1 MIIYFANR
9 KMEVLGQASTG
20 LPRGFF
26 ASDDKKIEDVD
37 TGVASFEC
45 TVSFEK
51 SEQRQLQDVV
61 KAGNYILRSNGDEKE
76 FYTIIDS
83 ELDIDDQEIYLYAED
98 AGLDLLNDIA
108 QAFEATEAY
117 PIKWYV
123 EKWTED
129 SGFEIGIN
137 EIPDL
142 SRKLK
147 WEGETT
153 VTERLASVATQFDN
167 AEISYTFDI
176 DKLQVLHKYINI
188 HKKRGK
194 DTGEVFRINKNLNN
208 IVIKSSVANLATALY
223 VTGGTP
229 EGQEDPITLSG
240 YKYDDGDFYVSGK
253 YLKSRIAVK
262 KWSRYLSETGTGEGH
277 IEKTY
282 LFNTTSQKELCA
294 HAVTELK
301 KICDTE
307 VNYEV
312 DIAELPQTAKV
323 GDRINLVDDNG
334 ELYLSARI
342 LKLEVSIAKD
352 SQKATLGEYLI
363 KSSGISDKVQALA
376 SQFAE
381 LAKNRVYYTWIVY
394 ADDENGNGIS
404 LEPEGKPYVG
414 IAANRKTIEPDLT
427 DPTVYKWSKVEGD
440 PGKSLISITEHYLV
454 SDQDSGITIDT
465 TGWSAGASVPVMTPE
480 KKYLW
485 NYETL
490 TYSDGGTEDL
500 APKIIGVY
508 GDTGK
513 DGKASPSIVTMT
525 KQYYLSTSST
535 ELTGGEWI
543 RTLPEWTDGKYLWS
557 RWCTEW
563 SEPNPTLL
571 TYSDGVLETTWNE
584 VHETAAAANT
594 LANTAKNT
602 ADSALTKVGEVN
614 SELETANQEI
624 DALQTNLET
633 LSNEMTTSYAKKS
646 DLTQVSTD
654 LGTRI
659 DQNAAQISSTA
670 TKVDQVEINASTAIS
685 DAAAAKTA
693 ADKAQE
699 AANAAQTKYTEL
711 KNRADAT
718 DEEVAAA
725 KAAADQ
731 AQADAIAAGD
741 AAAAAQSAAN
751 SLADRVTSAE
761 TNIAQNANAISSL
774 ATKVSKMRIGGRN
787 YVLDSMDPQVSTET
801 LVGSYELSED
811 WEVGETYTLSFEAT
825 KTAGTFAAYRDD
837 GYVVILDDLAINA
850 DTGRYEYTFTC
861 PAAYTGEPAQAANV
875 LTIHNLPA
883 SATHNCTVQLVK
895 LEKSNT
901 SSDWTPAPEDNTQFV
916 NETIRN
922 ATTNILQTAENVTIS
937 ILQGY
942 TTTTDLES
950 YKEEVR
956 NLFKAN
962 SDGFQLEFNQLEE
975 RINDVG
981 NEIVERN
988 QFIRLE
994 QGNIIIGKSDSPVQA
1009 KFTNDALEFKY
1020 NDQTVAKFTN
1030 EVLEV
1035 RNIAVQNQ
1043 IRFGDN
1049 WAIRPGAHINGKG
1062 NNLND
1067 VWIGG

>member
-1 MIIYFANR
+1 M
-9 KMEVLGQASTG
+9 
-20 LPRGFF
+20 
-26 ASDDKKIEDVD
+26 
-37 TGVASFEC
+37 
-45 TVSFEK
+45 
-51 SEQRQLQDVV
+51 
-61 KAGNYILRSNGDEKE
+61 
-76 FYTIIDS
+76 
-83 ELDIDDQEIYLYAED
+83 
-98 AGLDLLNDIA
+98 
-108 QAFEATEAY
+108 
-117 PIKWYV
+117 
-123 EKWTED
+123 
-129 SGFEIGIN
+129 
-137 EIPDL
+137 
-142 SRKLK
+142 
-147 WEGETT
+147 
-153 VTERLASVATQFDN
+153 
-167 AEISYTFDI
+167 
-176 DKLQVLHKYINI
+176 
-188 HKKRGK
+188 
-194 DTGEVFRINKNLNN
+194 
-208 IVIKSSVANLATALY
+208 
-223 VTGGTP
+223 
-229 EGQEDPITLSG
+229 
-240 YKYDDGDFYVSGK
+240 
-253 YLKSRIAVK
+253 
-262 KWSRYLSETGTGEGH
+262 
-277 IEKTY
+277 
-282 LFNTTSQKELCA
+282 
-294 HAVTELK
+294 
-301 KICDTE
+301 
-307 VNYEV
+307 
-312 DIAELPQTAKV
+312 
-323 GDRINLVDDNG
+323 DDNG

-363 KSSGISDKVQALA
+363 KNSGISDKVQALA

-381 LAKNRVYYTWIVY
+381 MAKNRVYYTWIVY

-404 LEPEGKPYVG
+404 LDPDGKTYVG

-427 DPTVYKWSKVEGD
+427 DPTVYKWSKVEGN
-440 PGKSLISITEHYLV
+440 PGKSLVSITEHYLV
-454 SDQDSGITIDT
+454 SDQDNGITIDT
-465 TGWSAGASVPVMTPE
+465 TGWSTGASVPVMTPE

-490 TYSDGGTEDL
+490 TYSDGSTEDL

-535 ELTGGEWI
+535 EMTGGEWI
-543 RTLPEWTDGKYLWS
+543 RTLPEWTTGKYLWS

-571 TYSDGVLETTWNE
+571 TYSDGILETTWNE

-602 ADSALTKVGEVN
+602 ADSTLTKVGEVN

-646 DLTQVSTD
+646 DLTQISTD

-685 DAAAAKTA
+685 DAAAAKTV
-693 ADKAQE
+693 ADQAQE

-731 AQADAIAAGD
+731 AQADATAAGD

-761 TNIAQNANAISSL
+761 TNITQNANAISSL
-774 ATKVSKMRIGGRN
+774 ATKVSKMRVGGRN
-787 YVLDSMDPQVSTET
+787 YVLDSMDPQVSTGT

-825 KTAGTFAAYRDD
+825 KTAGTFAAYRDN
-837 GYVVILDDLAINA
+837 GYAVILNDMTINA
-850 DTGRYEYTFTC
+850 DTGRYECTFTC
-861 PAAYTGEPAQAANV
+861 PAAYTGEPEQAAKV
-875 LTIHNLPA
+875 LTVHNLPA

-901 SSDWTPAPEDNTQFV
+901 SSDWTPAPEDGTQFV
-916 NETIRN
+916 NESITE

-950 YKEEVR
+950 YKEEVQ

-962 SDGFQLEFNQLEE
+962 KDGFQLEFNQLEE

-981 NEIVERN
+981 NEIIERN
-988 QFIRLE
+988 QFIRME
-994 QGNIIIGKSDSPVQA
+994 QGNIIIGKSDSPIQA
-1009 KFTNDALEFKY
+1009 KFTNDALEFSY
-1020 NDQTVAKFTN
+1020 NGQTVAKFTN

-1035 RNIAVQNQ
+1035 ENISVSNQ
-1043 IRFGDN
+1043 VRFGTE
-1049 WAIRPGAHINGKG
+1049 WAIRPGAYITGKG
-1062 NNLND
+1062 TNLND

>member
-1 MIIYFANR
+1 M
-9 KMEVLGQASTG
+9 
-20 LPRGFF
+20 
-26 ASDDKKIEDVD
+26 
-37 TGVASFEC
+37 
-45 TVSFEK
+45 
-51 SEQRQLQDVV
+51 
-61 KAGNYILRSNGDEKE
+61 
-76 FYTIIDS
+76 
-83 ELDIDDQEIYLYAED
+83 
-98 AGLDLLNDIA
+98 
-108 QAFEATEAY
+108 
-117 PIKWYV
+117 
-123 EKWTED
+123 
-129 SGFEIGIN
+129 
-137 EIPDL
+137 
-142 SRKLK
+142 
-147 WEGETT
+147 
-153 VTERLASVATQFDN
+153 
-167 AEISYTFDI
+167 
-176 DKLQVLHKYINI
+176 
-188 HKKRGK
+188 
-194 DTGEVFRINKNLNN
+194 
-208 IVIKSSVANLATALY
+208 
-223 VTGGTP
+223 
-229 EGQEDPITLSG
+229 
-240 YKYDDGDFYVSGK
+240 
-253 YLKSRIAVK
+253 
-262 KWSRYLSETGTGEGH
+262 
-277 IEKTY
+277 
-282 LFNTTSQKELCA
+282 
-294 HAVTELK
+294 
-301 KICDTE
+301 
-307 VNYEV
+307 
-312 DIAELPQTAKV
+312 
-323 GDRINLVDDNG
+323 DDNG

-342 LKLEVSIAKD
+342 LKLEISIAKD
-352 SQKATLGEYLI
+352 SQKAILGEYLI

-404 LEPEGKPYVG
+404 LEPEGKTYVG
-414 IAANRKTIEPDLT
+414 IAANRKTMEPDLT
-427 DPTVYKWSKVEGD
+427 DPAIYKWSKVEGD
-440 PGKSLISITEHYLV
+440 PGKSLVSITEHYLV
-454 SDQDSGITIDT
+454 SDQDSGITIET
-465 TGWSAGASVPVMTPE
+465 VGWSTGASVPAMTSE

-490 TYSDGGTEDL
+490 TYSDGSTEDL

-513 DGKASPSIVTMT
+513 DGKAAPSIVTMT

-535 ELTGGEWI
+535 EMTGGEWI
-543 RTLPEWTDGKYLWS
+543 RTLPEWTTGKYLWS

-571 TYSDGVLETTWNE
+571 TYSEGILETTWNE

-624 DALQTNLET
+624 DALQANLET

-646 DLTQVSTD
+646 DLTQISTD

-685 DAAAAKTA
+685 DAAAAKTV
-693 ADKAQE
+693 ADQAQE

-731 AQADAIAAGD
+731 AQADATAAGD

-761 TNIAQNANAISSL
+761 TNITQNANAISSL
-774 ATKVSKMRIGGRN
+774 ATKVSKMRVGGRN
-787 YVLDSMDPQVSTET
+787 YVLDSMDSQVSTGT

-825 KTAGTFAAYRDD
+825 KTAGTFAAYRDN
-837 GYVVILDDLAINA
+837 GYAVILNDMTINA
-850 DTGRYEYTFTC
+850 DTGRYECTFTC
-861 PAAYTGEPAQAANV
+861 PAAYTGEPEQAANV
-875 LTIHNLPA
+875 LTVHNLPA

-901 SSDWTPAPEDNTQFV
+901 SSDWTPAPEDGTQFV
-916 NETIRN
+916 NESIN
-922 ATTNILQTAENVTIS
+922 EATTNILQTAENVTIS

-950 YKEEVR
+950 YKEEVQ

-962 SDGFQLEFNQLEE
+962 KDGFQLEFNQLEE

-981 NEIVERN
+981 NEIIERN
-988 QFIRLE
+988 QFIRME
-994 QGNIIIGKSDSPVQA
+994 QGNIIIGKSDSPIQA
-1009 KFTNDALEFKY
+1009 KFTNDALEFSY
-1020 NDQTVAKFTN
+1020 NGQTVAKFTN

-1035 RNIAVQNQ
+1035 ENISVSNQ
-1043 IRFGDN
+1043 VRFGTE
-1049 WAIRPGAHINGKG
+1049 WAIRPGAHIEGKG

>member
-1 MIIYFANR
+1 M
-9 KMEVLGQASTG
+9 
-20 LPRGFF
+20 
-26 ASDDKKIEDVD
+26 
-37 TGVASFEC
+37 
-45 TVSFEK
+45 
-51 SEQRQLQDVV
+51 
-61 KAGNYILRSNGDEKE
+61 
-76 FYTIIDS
+76 
-83 ELDIDDQEIYLYAED
+83 
-98 AGLDLLNDIA
+98 
-108 QAFEATEAY
+108 
-117 PIKWYV
+117 
-123 EKWTED
+123 
-129 SGFEIGIN
+129 
-137 EIPDL
+137 
-142 SRKLK
+142 
-147 WEGETT
+147 
-153 VTERLASVATQFDN
+153 
-167 AEISYTFDI
+167 
-176 DKLQVLHKYINI
+176 
-188 HKKRGK
+188 
-194 DTGEVFRINKNLNN
+194 
-208 IVIKSSVANLATALY
+208 
-223 VTGGTP
+223 
-229 EGQEDPITLSG
+229 
-240 YKYDDGDFYVSGK
+240 
-253 YLKSRIAVK
+253 
-262 KWSRYLSETGTGEGH
+262 
-277 IEKTY
+277 
-282 LFNTTSQKELCA
+282 
-294 HAVTELK
+294 
-301 KICDTE
+301 
-307 VNYEV
+307 
-312 DIAELPQTAKV
+312 
-323 GDRINLVDDNG
+323 DDNG

-342 LKLEVSIAKD
+342 LKLEISIAKD

-404 LEPEGKPYVG
+404 LDPDGKAYVG
-414 IAANRKTIEPDLT
+414 IAANRKTMEPDLT
-427 DPTVYKWSKVEGD
+427 DPIVYKWSKVEGD
-440 PGKSLISITEHYLV
+440 PGKSLVSITEHYLV

-465 TGWSAGASVPVMTPE
+465 TGWSTGSSVPVMTPE

-490 TYSDGGTEDL
+490 TYSDGSTENL

-535 ELTGGEWI
+535 EMTSGEWV
-543 RTLPEWTDGKYLWS
+543 RSLPEWTTGKFLWS

-571 TYSDGVLETTWNE
+571 TYSDGILETTWNE

-594 LANTAKNT
+594 LANTAKNI

-614 SELETANQEI
+614 SELETANQEM
-624 DALQTNLET
+624 DALQASLET
-633 LSNEMTTSYAKKS
+633 LSNEMITSYAKKS
-646 DLTQVSTD
+646 DLTQISTD

-693 ADKAQE
+693 ADQAQE
-699 AANAAQTKYTEL
+699 AANTAQTKYTEL

-731 AQADAIAAGD
+731 AQADATAAGD

-761 TNIAQNANAISSL
+761 TSITQNANAISSL
-774 ATKVSKMRIGGRN
+774 ATKVSRMRIGGRN

-811 WEVGETYTLSFEAT
+811 WEAGEIYTLSFEGT
-825 KTAGTFAAYRDD
+825 KTAGTFAAYCDA
-837 GYVVILDDLAINA
+837 GYAVILDDLTINEN
-850 DTGRYEYTFTC
+850 TGRYECTFTC
-861 PAAYTGEPAQAANV
+861 PAAYAGEPAQAANV

-883 SATHNCTVQLVK
+883 SAAHNCTVQLVK

-962 SDGFQLEFNQLEE
+962 SDSFQLEFNQLEE

-1020 NDQTVAKFTN
+1020 NEQTVARFTN

-1049 WAIRPGAHINGKG
+1049 WAIRPGAYINGKG

>member
-51 SEQRQLQDVV
+51 SEQRQLQEVV

-98 AGLDLLNDIA
+98 AGLDLLNDVA
-108 QAFEATEAY
+108 QAFEAAEAY

-123 EKWTED
+123 DKWTED

-176 DKLQVLHKYINI
+176 DKLQVIHKYINI

-229 EGQEDPITLSG
+229 EGQEDPITLAG
-240 YKYDDGDFYVSGK
+240 YKYDDGDFYISGK
-253 YLKSRIAVK
+253 YLKCRKAVK

-282 LFNTTSQKELCA
+282 SFDTTSQKELCA

-312 DIAELPQTAKV
+312 DIAELPPAAKI

-342 LKLEVSIAKD
+342 LKLEISIAKD

-404 LEPEGKPYVG
+404 LEPEGKTYVG
-414 IAANRKTIEPDLT
+414 IAANRKAIEPDLT

-465 TGWSAGASVPVMTPE
+465 IGWSTGASVPAMTPE

-490 TYSDGGTEDL
+490 TYSDGSTEDL

-535 ELTGGEWI
+535 EMTGGEWV
-543 RTLPEWTDGKYLWS
+543 RSLPEWTAGKYLWS

-571 TYSDGVLETTWNE
+571 TYSEGILETTWNE
-584 VHETAAAANT
+584 VHETAATANT

-624 DALQTNLET
+624 DALQANLET

-646 DLTQVSTD
+646 DLTQISTD

-670 TKVDQVEINASTAIS
+670 TKVDQVEISASTAIS
-685 DAAAAKTA
+685 DAAAAKTV
-693 ADKAQE
+693 ADQAQE

-731 AQADAIAAGD
+731 AQADATAAGD

-761 TNIAQNANAISSL
+761 TSITQNANAISSL

-825 KTAGTFAAYRDD
+825 KTAGTFAAYRDN
-837 GYVVILDDLAINA
+837 GYAVILNDMTINA
-850 DTGRYEYTFTC
+850 DTGRYECTFIC

-883 SATHNCTVQLVK
+883 SAAHNCTVQLVK

-901 SSDWTPAPEDNTQFV
+901 SSDWMPAPEDNTQFV
-916 NETIRN
+916 NETISN

-950 YKEEVR
+950 YKEEVQ
-956 NLFKAN
+956 NLFKVN

-994 QGNIIIGKSDSPVQA
+994 QGNIIIGKSDSPIQA

-1049 WAIRPGAHINGKG
+1049 WAIRPGAHIEGKG

>member
-9 KMEVLGQASTG
+9 RMEVLGQASTG

-51 SEQRQLQDVV
+51 SEQRQLQEVV

-98 AGLDLLNDIA
+98 AGLDLLNDVA

-147 WEGETT
+147 WDGEST

-167 AEISYTFDI
+167 AEISYTFDV

-229 EGQEDPITLSG
+229 EGQEDPITLAG
-240 YKYDDGDFYVSGK
+240 YKYDDGDFYLSEK
-253 YLKSRIAVK
+253 YLKSRKAVK

-282 LFNTTSQKELCA
+282 SFDTTSQKELCA

-312 DIAELPQTAKV
+312 DIAELPQAAKI

-342 LKLEVSIAKD
+342 LKLEISIAKD

-404 LEPEGKPYVG
+404 LDPDGKAYVG
-414 IAANRKTIEPDLT
+414 IAANRKTMEPDLT
-427 DPTVYKWSKVEGD
+427 DPIVYKWSKVEGD
-440 PGKSLISITEHYLV
+440 PGKSLVSITEHYLV

-465 TGWSAGASVPVMTPE
+465 TGWSTGSSVPVMTPE

-490 TYSDGGTEDL
+490 TYSDGSTENL

-535 ELTGGEWI
+535 EMTSGEWV
-543 RTLPEWTDGKYLWS
+543 RSLPEWTTGKFLWS

-571 TYSDGVLETTWNE
+571 TYSDGILETTWNE

-594 LANTAKNT
+594 LANTAKNI

-614 SELETANQEI
+614 SELETANQEM
-624 DALQTNLET
+624 DALQASLET
-633 LSNEMTTSYAKKS
+633 LSNEMITSYAKKS
-646 DLTQVSTD
+646 DLTQISTD

-693 ADKAQE
+693 ADQAQE
-699 AANAAQTKYTEL
+699 AANTAQTKYTEL

-731 AQADAIAAGD
+731 AQADATAAGD

-761 TNIAQNANAISSL
+761 TSITQNANAISSL
-774 ATKVSKMRIGGRN
+774 ATKVSRMRIGGRN

-811 WEVGETYTLSFEAT
+811 WEAGEIYTLSFEGT
-825 KTAGTFAAYRDD
+825 KTAGTFAAYCDA
-837 GYVVILDDLAINA
+837 GYAVILDDLTINEN
-850 DTGRYEYTFTC
+850 TGRYECTFTC
-861 PAAYTGEPAQAANV
+861 PAAYAGEPAQAANV

-883 SATHNCTVQLVK
+883 SAAHNCTVQLVK

-962 SDGFQLEFNQLEE
+962 SDSFQLEFNQLEE

-1020 NDQTVAKFTN
+1020 NEQTVARFTN

-1049 WAIRPGAHINGKG
+1049 WAIRLGAYINGKG

>member
-1 MIIYFANR
+1 MIIYFASR
-9 KMEVLGQASTG
+9 RMEVLGQASTG

-51 SEQRQLQDVV
+51 SEQRQLQEVV

-76 FYTIIDS
+76 LYTIIDS

-98 AGLDLLNDIA
+98 AGLDLLNA
-108 QAFEATEAY
+108 CATSFEATEAY

-167 AEISYTFDI
+167 AEISYTFDV

-229 EGQEDPITLSG
+229 EGQEDPITLAG
-240 YKYDDGDFYVSGK
+240 YKYDDGDFYVSGT
-253 YLKSRIAVK
+253 YLKSRKALK

-282 LFNTTSQKELCA
+282 SFDTTSQKELCT

-312 DIAELPQTAKV
+312 DIAELPQAAKI

-342 LKLEVSIAKD
+342 LKLEISIAKD

-404 LEPEGKPYVG
+404 LDPDGKAYVG
-414 IAANRKTIEPDLT
+414 IAANRKTIDPNLT

-440 PGKSLISITEHYLV
+440 PGKSLSGIIEHYLV
-454 SDQDSGITIDT
+454 SDQSTGITIET
-465 TGWSAGASVPVMTPE
+465 TGWSTGASVPAMTPE

-490 TYSDGGTEDL
+490 TYSDGSTENL

-535 ELTGGEWI
+535 EMTGGEWV
-543 RTLPEWTDGKYLWS
+543 RSLPEWTTGKYLWS

-584 VHETAAAANT
+584 VHETAATANT

-602 ADSALTKVGEVN
+602 ADSALTKVGEIN

-624 DALQTNLET
+624 DALQASLET
-633 LSNEMTTSYAKKS
+633 LSNEMITSYAKKS
-646 DLTQVSTD
+646 DLTQISTD

-670 TKVDQVEINASTAIS
+670 TKVDQVEINANTAIS
-685 DAAAAKTA
+685 DAAAAQTA
-693 ADKAQE
+693 ADQAQE
-699 AANAAQTKYTEL
+699 AANTAQTKYTEL

-731 AQADAIAAGD
+731 TQADATAAGD

-761 TNIAQNANAISSL
+761 TSITQNANAISSL

-801 LVGSYELSED
+801 LIGSYELSED
-811 WEVGETYTLSFEAT
+811 WEFGGTYTLSFEGT
-825 KTAGTFAAYRDD
+825 KTAGTFAAYCDA
-837 GYVVILDDLAINA
+837 GYVVILDDLAINEN
-850 DTGRYEYTFTC
+850 TGRYEYTFTC
-861 PAAYTGEPAQAANV
+861 PAAYAGEPAQAANV

-883 SATHNCTVQLVK
+883 SAAHNCTVQLVK

-916 NETIRN
+916 NETISN

-950 YKEEVR
+950 YKEEVW

-1049 WAIRPGAHINGKG
+1049 WAIRPGAHIEGKG

>member
-1 MIIYFANR
+1 M
-9 KMEVLGQASTG
+9 
-20 LPRGFF
+20 
-26 ASDDKKIEDVD
+26 
-37 TGVASFEC
+37 
-45 TVSFEK
+45 
-51 SEQRQLQDVV
+51 
-61 KAGNYILRSNGDEKE
+61 
-76 FYTIIDS
+76 
-83 ELDIDDQEIYLYAED
+83 
-98 AGLDLLNDIA
+98 
-108 QAFEATEAY
+108 
-117 PIKWYV
+117 
-123 EKWTED
+123 
-129 SGFEIGIN
+129 
-137 EIPDL
+137 
-142 SRKLK
+142 
-147 WEGETT
+147 
-153 VTERLASVATQFDN
+153 
-167 AEISYTFDI
+167 
-176 DKLQVLHKYINI
+176 
-188 HKKRGK
+188 
-194 DTGEVFRINKNLNN
+194 
-208 IVIKSSVANLATALY
+208 
-223 VTGGTP
+223 
-229 EGQEDPITLSG
+229 
-240 YKYDDGDFYVSGK
+240 
-253 YLKSRIAVK
+253 
-262 KWSRYLSETGTGEGH
+262 
-277 IEKTY
+277 
-282 LFNTTSQKELCA
+282 
-294 HAVTELK
+294 
-301 KICDTE
+301 
-307 VNYEV
+307 
-312 DIAELPQTAKV
+312 
-323 GDRINLVDDNG
+323 DDNG

-404 LEPEGKPYVG
+404 LEPEGKVYVG
-414 IAANRKTIEPDLT
+414 IAANRKTLEPDLT

-465 TGWSAGASVPVMTPE
+465 IGWSTGASVPAMTPE

-490 TYSDGGTEDL
+490 TYSDGSTEDL

-535 ELTGGEWI
+535 EMTGGEWV
-543 RTLPEWTDGKYLWS
+543 RTLPEWTTGKYLWS

-571 TYSDGVLETTWNE
+571 TYSDGILETTWNE

-646 DLTQVSTD
+646 DLTQISTD

-685 DAAAAKTA
+685 DAAAAKTV
-693 ADKAQE
+693 ADQAQE

-731 AQADAIAAGD
+731 AQADATAAGD

-751 SLADRVTSAE
+751 SLADWVTSAE
-761 TNIAQNANAISSL
+761 TSITQNANAISSL

-787 YVLDSMDPQVSTET
+787 YVLDSMDPQISAET

-825 KTAGTFAAYRDD
+825 KTAGTFAAYRDN
-837 GYVVILDDLAINA
+837 GYAMILDNLAINA

-861 PAAYTGEPAQAANV
+861 PAAYAGGPAQAANV

-883 SATHNCTVQLVK
+883 SAAHNCTVQLVK

-916 NETIRN
+916 NETISN

-950 YKEEVR
+950 YKEEVQ

-1049 WAIRPGAHINGKG
+1049 WAIRPGAHIEGKG

>member
-1 MIIYFANR
+1 MIIYFASR
-9 KMEVLGQASTG
+9 RMEVLGQASTG

-51 SEQRQLQDVV
+51 SEQRQLQEVV

-76 FYTIIDS
+76 LYTIIDS

-98 AGLDLLNDIA
+98 AGLDLLNA
-108 QAFEATEAY
+108 CATSFEATEAY

-167 AEISYTFDI
+167 AEISYTFDV

-229 EGQEDPITLSG
+229 EGQEDPITLAG
-240 YKYDDGDFYVSGK
+240 YKYDDGDFYVSGT
-253 YLKSRIAVK
+253 YLKSRKALK

-282 LFNTTSQKELCA
+282 SFDTTSQKELCT

-312 DIAELPQTAKV
+312 DIAELPQAAKI

-342 LKLEVSIAKD
+342 LKLEISIAKD

-404 LEPEGKPYVG
+404 LDPDGKAYVG
-414 IAANRKTIEPDLT
+414 IAANRKTIDPNLT

-440 PGKSLISITEHYLV
+440 PGKSLSGIIEHYLV
-454 SDQDSGITIDT
+454 SDQSTGITIET
-465 TGWSAGASVPVMTPE
+465 TGWSTGASVPAMTPE

-490 TYSDGGTEDL
+490 TYSDGSTENL

-535 ELTGGEWI
+535 EMTGGEWV
-543 RTLPEWTDGKYLWS
+543 RSLPEWTTGKYLWS

-584 VHETAAAANT
+584 VHETAATANT

-602 ADSALTKVGEVN
+602 ADSALTKVGEIN
-614 SELETANQEI
+614 SELETADQEI
-624 DALQTNLET
+624 DALQASLET
-633 LSNEMTTSYAKKS
+633 LSNEMITSYAKKS
-646 DLTQVSTD
+646 DLTQISTD

-685 DAAAAKTA
+685 DAAAAKTVA
-693 ADKAQE
+693 NQAQE

-731 AQADAIAAGD
+731 AQADATAAGD

-761 TNIAQNANAISSL
+761 TSITQNANAISSL

-825 KTAGTFAAYRDD
+825 KTAGTFAAYRDN
-837 GYVVILDDLAINA
+837 GYAVILDNLAINA

-861 PAAYTGEPAQAANV
+861 PAAYAGEPAQAANV

-883 SATHNCTVQLVK
+883 SAAHNCTVQLVK

-916 NETIRN
+916 NETISN

-950 YKEEVR
+950 YKEEVQ

-994 QGNIIIGKSDSPVQA
+994 QGNIIIGKSDSPIQA

-1049 WAIRPGAHINGKG
+1049 WAIRPGAHIEGKG

>member
-1 MIIYFANR
+1 MIIYFSNR
-9 KMEVLGQASTG
+9 RMEVLGQASTG
-20 LPRGFF
+20 LPKGFF

-51 SEQRQLQDVV
+51 SEQRQLQEVV

-83 ELDIDDQEIYLYAED
+83 ELDIDEQEINLYAED
-98 AGLDLLNDIA
+98 AGLDLLNDVA
-108 QAFEATEAY
+108 QAFEATEAK

-142 SRKLK
+142 TRKLK

-194 DTGEVFRINKNLNN
+194 DIGELFRINKNLNN

-253 YLKSRIAVK
+253 YLKSRKAVK

-282 LFNTTSQKELCA
+282 SFDTTSQKELCA
-294 HAVTELK
+294 HALTELK

-312 DIAELPQTAKV
+312 DIAELPPTAKI

-342 LKLEVSIAKD
+342 LKLEVSVARD
-352 SQKATLGEYLI
+352 TQKATLGEYLI
-363 KSSGISDKVQALA
+363 KTSGISDKVQALA

-381 LAKNRVYYTWIVY
+381 LAKNRFYYTWIAY

-404 LEPEGKPYVG
+404 LEPGGKAYVG
-414 IAANRKTIEPDLT
+414 IAANRKTMEPDLT
-427 DPTVYKWSKVEGD
+427 DPTAYKWSKVEGD
-440 PGKSLISITEHYLV
+440 PGKSLVSITEHYLV
-454 SDQDSGITIDT
+454 SDQDSGITIET
-465 TGWSAGASVPVMTPE
+465 TGWSTGASVPAMTTE

-490 TYSDGGTEDL
+490 TYSDGSTEDL

-513 DGKASPSIVTMT
+513 DGKSSPSIVTMT
-525 KQYYLSTSST
+525 KQYYLSASST
-535 ELTGGEWI
+535 EMTGGEWV
-543 RTLPEWTDGKYLWS
+543 RTLPEWTTGKYLWS
-557 RWCTEW
+557 RWCAEW

-571 TYSDGVLETTWNE
+571 TYSEGILETTWNE

-602 ADSALTKVGEVN
+602 ADSALTKVEEVN

-624 DALQTNLET
+624 DALQASLET

-646 DLTQVSTD
+646 DLTQVSAD
-654 LGTRI
+654 LGTRT

-670 TKVDQVEINASTAIS
+670 TRVDQVEINAAAAIS
-685 DAAAAKTA
+685 NAAAAQAAADQAQEEATA
-693 ADKAQE
+693 AQSRYA
-699 AANAAQTKYTEL
+699 EL

-718 DEEVAAA
+718 DEEVEAA

-731 AQADAIAAGD
+731 AQADATAAGD

-761 TNIAQNANAISSL
+761 TSITQNANAISSL
-774 ATKVSKMRIGGRN
+774 ATKVNTIRIGGRN
-787 YVLDSMDPQVSTET
+787 YVLDSADVRESTET

-811 WEVGETYTLSFEAT
+811 WEAGKTYTLSFEGI
-825 KTAGTFAAYRDD
+825 KTSGTFAAYRDD
-837 GYVVILDDLAINA
+837 GYAMILDDLAINEN
-850 DTGRYEYTFTC
+850 TGRYEYTFTC

-901 SSDWTPAPEDNTQFV
+901 SSDWTPAPEDGTQFT
-916 NETIRN
+916 NESIN
-922 ATTNILQTAENVTIS
+922 EATTNILQTAENVTLS
-937 ILQGY
+937 ILKGY
-942 TTTTDLES
+942 TTTTDLDT
-950 YKEEVR
+950 YKEEVQ
-956 NLFKAN
+956 NLFRAN
-962 SDGFQLEFNQLEE
+962 EDGFQLEFSQLEE

-988 QFIRLE
+988 QFVRME

-1049 WAIRPGAHINGKG
+1049 WAIRPGRYITDKG
-1062 NNLND
+1062 YNLD
-1067 VWIGG
+1067 DIWIGG

>member
-51 SEQRQLQDVV
+51 SEQRQLQEVV

-98 AGLDLLNDIA
+98 AGLDLLNDVA
-108 QAFEATEAY
+108 QAFEAAEAY

-123 EKWTED
+123 DKWTED

-176 DKLQVLHKYINI
+176 DKLQVIHKYINI

-223 VTGGTP
+223 VTGGTS
-229 EGQEDPITLSG
+229 EGQEDPITLAG
-240 YKYDDGDFYVSGK
+240 YKYDDGDFYISGK
-253 YLKSRIAVK
+253 YLKSRKAVK
-262 KWSRYLSETGTGEGH
+262 KWSRYLSKTGTGEGH

-282 LFNTTSQKELCA
+282 SFDTTSQKELCA

-312 DIAELPQTAKV
+312 DIAELPPAAKI

-404 LEPEGKPYVG
+404 LEPEGKVYVG

-465 TGWSAGASVPVMTPE
+465 TGWSTGASVPAMTPE

-490 TYSDGGTEDL
+490 TYSDGSTEDL

-535 ELTGGEWI
+535 EMTGGEWV
-543 RTLPEWTDGKYLWS
+543 RTLPEWTAGKYLWS

-571 TYSDGVLETTWNE
+571 TYSEGILETTWNE
-584 VHETAAAANT
+584 VHETAATANT

-624 DALQTNLET
+624 DALQANLET

-646 DLTQVSTD
+646 DLTQISTD

-685 DAAAAKTA
+685 DAA
-693 ADKAQE
+693 
-699 AANAAQTKYTEL
+699 
-711 KNRADAT
+711 
-718 DEEVAAA
+718 
-725 KAAADQ
+725 
-731 AQADAIAAGD
+731 GD

-761 TNIAQNANAISSL
+761 TSITQNANAISSL

-787 YVLDSMDPQVSTET
+787 YVLDSMDPQVSAET

-825 KTAGTFAAYRDD
+825 KTAGTFAAYRDN
-837 GYVVILDDLAINA
+837 GYAMILDNLAINA

-861 PAAYTGEPAQAANV
+861 PAAYAGEPAQAANV

-883 SATHNCTVQLVK
+883 SAAHNCTVRLVK

-916 NETIRN
+916 NETISN

-950 YKEEVR
+950 YKEEVQ

-994 QGNIIIGKSDSPVQA
+994 QGNIIIGKSDSPIQA

-1049 WAIRPGAHINGKG
+1049 WAIRPGAHIEGKG

>member
-1 MIIYFANR
+1 M
-9 KMEVLGQASTG
+9 
-20 LPRGFF
+20 
-26 ASDDKKIEDVD
+26 
-37 TGVASFEC
+37 
-45 TVSFEK
+45 
-51 SEQRQLQDVV
+51 
-61 KAGNYILRSNGDEKE
+61 
-76 FYTIIDS
+76 
-83 ELDIDDQEIYLYAED
+83 
-98 AGLDLLNDIA
+98 
-108 QAFEATEAY
+108 
-117 PIKWYV
+117 
-123 EKWTED
+123 
-129 SGFEIGIN
+129 
-137 EIPDL
+137 
-142 SRKLK
+142 
-147 WEGETT
+147 
-153 VTERLASVATQFDN
+153 
-167 AEISYTFDI
+167 
-176 DKLQVLHKYINI
+176 
-188 HKKRGK
+188 
-194 DTGEVFRINKNLNN
+194 
-208 IVIKSSVANLATALY
+208 
-223 VTGGTP
+223 
-229 EGQEDPITLSG
+229 
-240 YKYDDGDFYVSGK
+240 
-253 YLKSRIAVK
+253 
-262 KWSRYLSETGTGEGH
+262 
-277 IEKTY
+277 
-282 LFNTTSQKELCA
+282 
-294 HAVTELK
+294 
-301 KICDTE
+301 
-307 VNYEV
+307 
-312 DIAELPQTAKV
+312 
-323 GDRINLVDDNG
+323 
-334 ELYLSARI
+334 
-342 LKLEVSIAKD
+342 
-352 SQKATLGEYLI
+352 
-363 KSSGISDKVQALA
+363 
-376 SQFAE
+376 
-381 LAKNRVYYTWIVY
+381 
-394 ADDENGNGIS
+394 
-404 LEPEGKPYVG
+404 
-414 IAANRKTIEPDLT
+414 
-427 DPTVYKWSKVEGD
+427 
-440 PGKSLISITEHYLV
+440 
-454 SDQDSGITIDT
+454 
-465 TGWSAGASVPVMTPE
+465 
-480 KKYLW
+480 
-485 NYETL
+485 
-490 TYSDGGTEDL
+490 
-500 APKIIGVY
+500 
-508 GDTGK
+508 
-513 DGKASPSIVTMT
+513 
-525 KQYYLSTSST
+525 
-535 ELTGGEWI
+535 
-543 RTLPEWTDGKYLWS
+543 
-557 RWCTEW
+557 
-563 SEPNPTLL
+563 
-571 TYSDGVLETTWNE
+571 
-584 VHETAAAANT
+584 HETAATANT

-624 DALQTNLET
+624 DTLQASLET
-633 LSNEMTTSYAKKS
+633 LSNEMITSYAKKS
-646 DLTQVSTD
+646 DLTQISTD

-685 DAAAAKTA
+685 NAAEAKTA
-693 ADKAQE
+693 ADQAQE
-699 AANAAQTKYTEL
+699 AANTAQTKYTEL

-731 AQADAIAAGD
+731 AQADATAAGD

-761 TNIAQNANAISSL
+761 TSITQNANAISSL

-811 WEVGETYTLSFEAT
+811 WEVGETYTLSFEAI

-837 GYVVILDDLAINA
+837 GYAVILDNLVINA

-861 PAAYTGEPAQAANV
+861 PAAYAGEPAQAANV

-883 SATHNCTVQLVK
+883 SAAHNCTVRLVK

-916 NETIRN
+916 NETISN

-950 YKEEVR
+950 YKEEVQ

-1049 WAIRPGAHINGKG
+1049 WAIRPGAHIEGKG

>member
-1 MIIYFANR
+1 MIIYFASR
-9 KMEVLGQASTG
+9 RMEVLGQASTG

-51 SEQRQLQDVV
+51 SEQRQLQEVV

-76 FYTIIDS
+76 LYTIIDS

-98 AGLDLLNDIA
+98 AGLDLLNA
-108 QAFEATEAY
+108 CATSFEATEAY

-167 AEISYTFDI
+167 AEISYTFDV

-229 EGQEDPITLSG
+229 EGQEDPITLAG
-240 YKYDDGDFYVSGK
+240 YKYDDGDFYVSGT
-253 YLKSRIAVK
+253 YLKSRKALK

-282 LFNTTSQKELCA
+282 SFDTTSQKELCT

-312 DIAELPQTAKV
+312 DIAELPQAAKI

-342 LKLEVSIAKD
+342 LKLEISIAKD

-404 LEPEGKPYVG
+404 LDPDGKAYVG
-414 IAANRKTIEPDLT
+414 IAANRKTIDPNLT

-440 PGKSLISITEHYLV
+440 PGKSLSGIIEHYLV
-454 SDQDSGITIDT
+454 SDQSTGITIET
-465 TGWSAGASVPVMTPE
+465 TGWSTGASVPAMTPE

-490 TYSDGGTEDL
+490 TYSDGSTENL

-535 ELTGGEWI
+535 EMTGGEWV
-543 RTLPEWTDGKYLWS
+543 RSLPEWTTGKYLWS

-584 VHETAAAANT
+584 VHETAATANT

-602 ADSALTKVGEVN
+602 ADSALTKVGEIN

-624 DALQTNLET
+624 DALQASLET
-633 LSNEMTTSYAKKS
+633 LSNEMITSYAKKS
-646 DLTQVSTD
+646 DLTQISTD

-670 TKVDQVEINASTAIS
+670 TKVDQVEINANTAIS
-685 DAAAAKTA
+685 DAAAAQTA
-693 ADKAQE
+693 ADQAQE
-699 AANAAQTKYTEL
+699 AANTAQTKYTEL

-731 AQADAIAAGD
+731 AQADATAAGD

-761 TNIAQNANAISSL
+761 TSITQNANAISSL

-801 LVGSYELSED
+801 LIGSYELSED
-811 WEVGETYTLSFEAT
+811 WEFGGTYTLSFEGT
-825 KTAGTFAAYRDD
+825 KTAGTFAAYCDA
-837 GYVVILDDLAINA
+837 GYVVILDDLAINEN
-850 DTGRYEYTFTC
+850 TGRYEYTFTC
-861 PAAYTGEPAQAANV
+861 PAAYAGEPAQAANV

-883 SATHNCTVQLVK
+883 SAAHNCTVQLVK

-916 NETIRN
+916 NETISN

-950 YKEEVR
+950 YKEEVW

-994 QGNIIIGKSDSPVQA
+994 QGNIVIGKSDSPVQA

-1049 WAIRPGAHINGKG
+1049 WAIRPGAHIEGKG

>member
-1 MIIYFANR
+1 MPA
-9 KMEVLGQASTG
+9 
-20 LPRGFF
+20 
-26 ASDDKKIEDVD
+26 
-37 TGVASFEC
+37 
-45 TVSFEK
+45 
-51 SEQRQLQDVV
+51 
-61 KAGNYILRSNGDEKE
+61 
-76 FYTIIDS
+76 
-83 ELDIDDQEIYLYAED
+83 
-98 AGLDLLNDIA
+98 
-108 QAFEATEAY
+108 
-117 PIKWYV
+117 
-123 EKWTED
+123 
-129 SGFEIGIN
+129 
-137 EIPDL
+137 
-142 SRKLK
+142 
-147 WEGETT
+147 
-153 VTERLASVATQFDN
+153 
-167 AEISYTFDI
+167 
-176 DKLQVLHKYINI
+176 
-188 HKKRGK
+188 
-194 DTGEVFRINKNLNN
+194 
-208 IVIKSSVANLATALY
+208 
-223 VTGGTP
+223 
-229 EGQEDPITLSG
+229 
-240 YKYDDGDFYVSGK
+240 
-253 YLKSRIAVK
+253 
-262 KWSRYLSETGTGEGH
+262 
-277 IEKTY
+277 
-282 LFNTTSQKELCA
+282 
-294 HAVTELK
+294 
-301 KICDTE
+301 
-307 VNYEV
+307 
-312 DIAELPQTAKV
+312 
-323 GDRINLVDDNG
+323 
-334 ELYLSARI
+334 
-342 LKLEVSIAKD
+342 
-352 SQKATLGEYLI
+352 
-363 KSSGISDKVQALA
+363 
-376 SQFAE
+376 
-381 LAKNRVYYTWIVY
+381 
-394 ADDENGNGIS
+394 
-404 LEPEGKPYVG
+404 
-414 IAANRKTIEPDLT
+414 
-427 DPTVYKWSKVEGD
+427 
-440 PGKSLISITEHYLV
+440 
-454 SDQDSGITIDT
+454 
-465 TGWSAGASVPVMTPE
+465 MTPE

-490 TYSDGGTEDL
+490 TYSDGSTEDL

-535 ELTGGEWI
+535 EMTGGEWV
-543 RTLPEWTDGKYLWS
+543 RVLPEWTTGKYLWS

-571 TYSDGVLETTWNE
+571 TYSEGILETTWNE
-584 VHETAAAANT
+584 VHETAATANT

-624 DALQTNLET
+624 DALQANLET

-646 DLTQVSTD
+646 DLTQISTD

-670 TKVDQVEINASTAIS
+670 TKVDQVEISASTAIS
-685 DAAAAKTA
+685 DAAAAKTV
-693 ADKAQE
+693 ADQAQE

-731 AQADAIAAGD
+731 AQADATAAGD

-761 TNIAQNANAISSL
+761 TSITQNANAILSL

-787 YVLDSMDPQVSTET
+787 YVLDSMDPQVSAET

-825 KTAGTFAAYRDD
+825 KTAGTFAAYRDN
-837 GYVVILDDLAINA
+837 GYAMILDNLAINA

-861 PAAYTGEPAQAANV
+861 PAAYAGGPAQAANV

-883 SATHNCTVQLVK
+883 SAAHNCTVQLVK

-916 NETIRN
+916 NETISN

-950 YKEEVR
+950 YKEEVQ

-994 QGNIIIGKSDSPVQA
+994 QGNIIIGKSDSPIQA

-1049 WAIRPGAHINGKG
+1049 WAIRPGAHIEGTG

>member
-465 TGWSAGASVPVMTPE
+465 TGWSAGASVPAMTPE

-490 TYSDGGTEDL
+490 TYSDGSTEDL

-513 DGKASPSIVTMT
+513 DGKASPSIITMT

-535 ELTGGEWI
+535 EMTGGEWV
-543 RTLPEWTDGKYLWS
+543 RTLPEWTAGKYLWS

-563 SEPNPTLL
+563 SEANPTLL
-571 TYSDGVLETTWNE
+571 TYSDGVLEATWNE

-624 DALQTNLET
+624 DALQANLET

-646 DLTQVSTD
+646 DLTQISTD

-685 DAAAAKTA
+685 DAAAAKTVA
-693 ADKAQE
+693 NQAQE

-731 AQADAIAAGD
+731 AQADATAAGD

-761 TNIAQNANAISSL
+761 TSITQNANAISSL

-787 YVLDSMDPQVSTET
+787 YVLDSMDLQVSTET

-825 KTAGTFAAYRDD
+825 KTAGTFAAYRDN
-837 GYVVILDDLAINA
+837 GYAVILDNLAINA

-861 PAAYTGEPAQAANV
+861 PAAYAGEPAQAANV

-883 SATHNCTVQLVK
+883 SAAHNCTVQLVK

-916 NETIRN
+916 NETISN

-950 YKEEVR
+950 YKEEVQ

-994 QGNIIIGKSDSPVQA
+994 QGNIIIGKSDSPIQA

-1049 WAIRPGAHINGKG
+1049 WAIRPGAHIEGKG

>member
-51 SEQRQLQDVV
+51 SEQRQLQEVV

-98 AGLDLLNDIA
+98 AGLDLLNDVA
-108 QAFEATEAY
+108 QAFEAAEAY

-123 EKWTED
+123 EKWTEG

-142 SRKLK
+142 TRKLK
-147 WEGETT
+147 WDGEAT
-153 VTERLASVATQFDN
+153 VTERLSSVATQFDN

-229 EGQEDPITLSG
+229 EGQEDPITLAG
-240 YKYDDGDFYVSGK
+240 YKYDDGDFYISGK
-253 YLKSRIAVK
+253 YLKSRKAVK

-282 LFNTTSQKELCA
+282 SFDTTSQKELCA

-312 DIAELPQTAKV
+312 DIAELPQAAKI

-363 KSSGISDKVQALA
+363 KSSGISDKVQVLA

-404 LEPEGKPYVG
+404 LEPEGKAYVG
-414 IAANRKTIEPDLT
+414 IAANRKAIEPDLT

-465 TGWSAGASVPVMTPE
+465 IGWSTGASVPAMTPE

-490 TYSDGGTEDL
+490 TYSDGSTEDL

-513 DGKASPSIVTMT
+513 DGKAAPSIVTMT
-525 KQYYLSTSST
+525 KQYYLATSST
-535 ELTGGEWI
+535 EMTGGEWV
-543 RTLPEWTDGKYLWS
+543 RTLPKWTAGKYLWS

-563 SEPNPTLL
+563 SEANPTLL
-571 TYSDGVLETTWNE
+571 TYSDGVLEATWNE

-624 DALQTNLET
+624 DALQANLET

-646 DLTQVSTD
+646 DLTQISTD

-685 DAAAAKTA
+685 DAAAAKTVA
-693 ADKAQE
+693 NQAQE

-731 AQADAIAAGD
+731 AQADATAAGD

-761 TNIAQNANAISSL
+761 TSITQNANAISSL

-825 KTAGTFAAYRDD
+825 KTAGTFAAYRDN
-837 GYVVILDDLAINA
+837 GYAVILDNLAINA

-861 PAAYTGEPAQAANV
+861 PAAYAGEPAQAANV

-883 SATHNCTVQLVK
+883 SAAHNCTVQLVK

-916 NETIRN
+916 NETISN

-950 YKEEVR
+950 YKEEVQ

-994 QGNIIIGKSDSPVQA
+994 QGNIIIGKSDSPIQA

-1049 WAIRPGAHINGKG
+1049 WAIRPGAHIEGKG

>member
-26 ASDDKKIEDVD
+26 ASDDSKIEDVE

-51 SEQRQLQDVV
+51 SEQRQLQEVV

-83 ELDIDDQEIYLYAED
+83 ELDIDEQEIYLYAED
-98 AGLDLLNDIA
+98 AGLDLLNDVA

-123 EKWTED
+123 EKWAED

-142 SRKLK
+142 TRKLK
-147 WEGETT
+147 WEGEST

-176 DKLQVLHKYINI
+176 DRLQVLRKYINI

-208 IVIKSSVANLATALY
+208 ITIKSSVANLATALY

-563 SEPNPTLL
+563 SAPNPTLL

-614 SELETANQEI
+614 NELETANQEI
-624 DALQTNLET
+624 SALQENLET
-633 LSNEMTTSYAKKS
+633 LSNEMTANYAKKS
-646 DLTQVSTD
+646 DLTQVSTE

-659 DQNAAQISSTA
+659 DQNAAQIISTA

-693 ADKAQE
+693 ADQAQE
-699 AANAAQTKYTEL
+699 AANTAQTKYTEL

-731 AQADAIAAGD
+731 AQADATAAGD

-761 TNIAQNANAISSL
+761 TSITQNANAISSL
-774 ATKVSKMRIGGRN
+774 ATKVSRMRIGGRN

-811 WEVGETYTLSFEAT
+811 WGAGEIYTLSFEGT
-825 KTAGTFAAYRDD
+825 KTAGTFAAYCDA
-837 GYVVILDDLAINA
+837 GYVVILDDLTINEN
-850 DTGRYEYTFTC
+850 TGRYECTFTC
-861 PAAYTGEPAQAANV
+861 PAAYAGEPAQAANV

-883 SATHNCTVQLVK
+883 SAAHNCTVQLVK

-950 YKEEVR
+950 YKEEVQ

>member
-20 LPRGFF
+20 LPRGFS

-51 SEQRQLQDVV
+51 SEQRQLQEVV

-98 AGLDLLNDIA
+98 AGLDLLNDVA

-153 VTERLASVATQFDN
+153 VTERLASVAAQFDN

-229 EGQEDPITLSG
+229 EGQEDPITLAG
-240 YKYDDGDFYVSGK
+240 YKYDDGDFYISGK
-253 YLKSRIAVK
+253 YLKSRKAVK

-282 LFNTTSQKELCA
+282 SFDTTSQKELCA

-312 DIAELPQTAKV
+312 DIAELPPAAKI

-404 LEPEGKPYVG
+404 LEPEGKVYVG

-465 TGWSAGASVPVMTPE
+465 TGWSTGASVPAMTPE

-490 TYSDGGTEDL
+490 TYSDGSTEDL
-500 APKIIGVY
+500 APKIVGVY

-513 DGKASPSIVTMT
+513 DEVKHRHPS
-525 KQYYLSTSST
+525 
-535 ELTGGEWI
+535 
-543 RTLPEWTDGKYLWS
+543 LP
-557 RWCTEW
+557 
-563 SEPNPTLL
+563 
-571 TYSDGVLETTWNE
+571 
-584 VHETAAAANT
+584 
-594 LANTAKNT
+594 
-602 ADSALTKVGEVN
+602 
-614 SELETANQEI
+614 
-624 DALQTNLET
+624 
-633 LSNEMTTSYAKKS
+633 
-646 DLTQVSTD
+646 
-654 LGTRI
+654 
-659 DQNAAQISSTA
+659 
-670 TKVDQVEINASTAIS
+670 
-685 DAAAAKTA
+685 
-693 ADKAQE
+693 
-699 AANAAQTKYTEL
+699 
-711 KNRADAT
+711 
-718 DEEVAAA
+718 
-725 KAAADQ
+725 
-731 AQADAIAAGD
+731 
-741 AAAAAQSAAN
+741 
-751 SLADRVTSAE
+751 
-761 TNIAQNANAISSL
+761 
-774 ATKVSKMRIGGRN
+774 
-787 YVLDSMDPQVSTET
+787 
-801 LVGSYELSED
+801 
-811 WEVGETYTLSFEAT
+811 
-825 KTAGTFAAYRDD
+825 
-837 GYVVILDDLAINA
+837 
-850 DTGRYEYTFTC
+850 
-861 PAAYTGEPAQAANV
+861 
-875 LTIHNLPA
+875 
-883 SATHNCTVQLVK
+883 
-895 LEKSNT
+895 
-901 SSDWTPAPEDNTQFV
+901 
-916 NETIRN
+916 
-922 ATTNILQTAENVTIS
+922 
-937 ILQGY
+937 
-942 TTTTDLES
+942 
-950 YKEEVR
+950 
-956 NLFKAN
+956 
-962 SDGFQLEFNQLEE
+962 
-975 RINDVG
+975 
-981 NEIVERN
+981 
-988 QFIRLE
+988 
-994 QGNIIIGKSDSPVQA
+994 
-1009 KFTNDALEFKY
+1009 
-1020 NDQTVAKFTN
+1020 
-1030 EVLEV
+1030 
-1035 RNIAVQNQ
+1035 
-1043 IRFGDN
+1043 
-1049 WAIRPGAHINGKG
+1049 
-1062 NNLND
+1062 
-1067 VWIGG
+1067 

>member
-9 KMEVLGQASTG
+9 RMEVLGQASTG
-20 LPRGFF
+20 LLRGFF

-51 SEQRQLQDVV
+51 SEQRQLQEVV

-98 AGLDLLNDIA
+98 AGLDLLNDVA

-176 DKLQVLHKYINI
+176 DKLQILHKYINI

-229 EGQEDPITLSG
+229 EGQEDPITLAG
-240 YKYDDGDFYVSGK
+240 YKYDDGDFYISGK
-253 YLKSRIAVK
+253 YLESRKAVK

-282 LFNTTSQKELCA
+282 SFDTTSQKELCA

-312 DIAELPQTAKV
+312 DIAELPQAAKI

-363 KSSGISDKVQALA
+363 KSSGISDKVQVLA

-404 LEPEGKPYVG
+404 LEPEGKAYVG
-414 IAANRKTIEPDLT
+414 IAANRKAIEPDLT

-465 TGWSAGASVPVMTPE
+465 IGWSTGASVPAMTPE

-490 TYSDGGTEDL
+490 TYSDGSTEDL

-535 ELTGGEWI
+535 EMTGGEWV
-543 RTLPEWTDGKYLWS
+543 RSLPEWTAGKYLWS

-571 TYSDGVLETTWNE
+571 TYSEGILETTWNE
-584 VHETAAAANT
+584 VHETAATANT

-624 DALQTNLET
+624 DALQANLET

-646 DLTQVSTD
+646 DLTQISTD

-685 DAAAAKTA
+685 DAAAAKTV
-693 ADKAQE
+693 ADQAQE

-731 AQADAIAAGD
+731 AQADATAAGD

-761 TNIAQNANAISSL
+761 TSITQNANAISSL

-825 KTAGTFAAYRDD
+825 KTAGTFAAYRDN
-837 GYVVILDDLAINA
+837 GYAVILDNLAINA

-861 PAAYTGEPAQAANV
+861 PAAYAGEPAQAANV

-883 SATHNCTVQLVK
+883 SAAHNCTVQLVK

-916 NETIRN
+916 NETISN

-950 YKEEVR
+950 YKEEVQ

-1049 WAIRPGAHINGKG
+1049 WAIRPGAHIEGKG

>member
-26 ASDDKKIEDVD
+26 ASDDSKIEDVE

-51 SEQRQLQDVV
+51 SEQRQLQEVV

-83 ELDIDDQEIYLYAED
+83 ELDIDEQEIYLYAED
-98 AGLDLLNDIA
+98 AGLDLLNDVA

-123 EKWTED
+123 EKWAED

-142 SRKLK
+142 TRKLK
-147 WEGETT
+147 WEGEST

-176 DKLQVLHKYINI
+176 DRLQVLRKYINI

-208 IVIKSSVANLATALY
+208 ITIKSSVANLATALY

-414 IAANRKTIEPDLT
+414 VAANRKTIEPDLT

-563 SEPNPTLL
+563 SAPNPTLL

-614 SELETANQEI
+614 NELETANQEI
-624 DALQTNLET
+624 SALQENLET
-633 LSNEMTTSYAKKS
+633 LSNEMTANYAKKS
-646 DLTQVSTD
+646 DLTQVSTE

-659 DQNAAQISSTA
+659 DQNAAQIISTA

-693 ADKAQE
+693 ADQAQE
-699 AANAAQTKYTEL
+699 AANTAQTKYTEL

-731 AQADAIAAGD
+731 AQADATAAGD

-761 TNIAQNANAISSL
+761 TSITQNANAISSL
-774 ATKVSKMRIGGRN
+774 ATKVSRMRIGGRN

-811 WEVGETYTLSFEAT
+811 WGAGEIYTLSFEGT
-825 KTAGTFAAYRDD
+825 KTAGTFAAYCDA
-837 GYVVILDDLAINA
+837 GYVVILDDLTINEN
-850 DTGRYEYTFTC
+850 TGRYECTFTC
-861 PAAYTGEPAQAANV
+861 PAAYAGEPAQAANV

-883 SATHNCTVQLVK
+883 PAAHNCTVQLVK

-950 YKEEVR
+950 YKKEVQ

>member
-1 MIIYFANR
+1 M
-9 KMEVLGQASTG
+9 
-20 LPRGFF
+20 
-26 ASDDKKIEDVD
+26 
-37 TGVASFEC
+37 
-45 TVSFEK
+45 
-51 SEQRQLQDVV
+51 
-61 KAGNYILRSNGDEKE
+61 
-76 FYTIIDS
+76 
-83 ELDIDDQEIYLYAED
+83 
-98 AGLDLLNDIA
+98 
-108 QAFEATEAY
+108 
-117 PIKWYV
+117 
-123 EKWTED
+123 
-129 SGFEIGIN
+129 
-137 EIPDL
+137 
-142 SRKLK
+142 
-147 WEGETT
+147 
-153 VTERLASVATQFDN
+153 
-167 AEISYTFDI
+167 
-176 DKLQVLHKYINI
+176 
-188 HKKRGK
+188 
-194 DTGEVFRINKNLNN
+194 
-208 IVIKSSVANLATALY
+208 
-223 VTGGTP
+223 
-229 EGQEDPITLSG
+229 
-240 YKYDDGDFYVSGK
+240 
-253 YLKSRIAVK
+253 
-262 KWSRYLSETGTGEGH
+262 
-277 IEKTY
+277 
-282 LFNTTSQKELCA
+282 
-294 HAVTELK
+294 
-301 KICDTE
+301 
-307 VNYEV
+307 
-312 DIAELPQTAKV
+312 
-323 GDRINLVDDNG
+323 
-334 ELYLSARI
+334 
-342 LKLEVSIAKD
+342 
-352 SQKATLGEYLI
+352 
-363 KSSGISDKVQALA
+363 QALA

-465 TGWSAGASVPVMTPE
+465 TGWSTGASVPAMTPE
-480 KKYLW
+480 KKCLW

-490 TYSDGGTEDL
+490 TYSDGSTEDL

-614 SELETANQEI
+614 NELETANQEI
-624 DALQTNLET
+624 SALQGNLET
-633 LSNEMTTSYAKKS
+633 LSNEMTANYAKKS
-646 DLTQVSTD
+646 DLTQVSTE

-659 DQNAAQISSTA
+659 DQNAAQIISTA

-731 AQADAIAAGD
+731 AQADATAAGD

-761 TNIAQNANAISSL
+761 TNITQNANAISSL

-883 SATHNCTVQLVK
+883 SAAHNCTVQLVK

-916 NETIRN
+916 NETISN

-950 YKEEVR
+950 YKEEVQ
-956 NLFKAN
+956 NLFNAN
-962 SDGFQLEFNQLEE
+962 KDGFQLEFNQLEE

-988 QFIRLE
+988 QFIRME
-994 QGNIIIGKSDSPVQA
+994 QGNIIIGKSDSPIQA
-1009 KFTNDALEFKY
+1009 KFTNDALEFSY
-1020 NDQTVAKFTN
+1020 NGQTVAKFTN

-1035 RNIAVQNQ
+1035 KNISVQNQ

-1049 WAIRPGAHINGKG
+1049 WAIRPGAHIEGKG

>member
-1 MIIYFANR
+1 M
-9 KMEVLGQASTG
+9 
-20 LPRGFF
+20 
-26 ASDDKKIEDVD
+26 
-37 TGVASFEC
+37 
-45 TVSFEK
+45 
-51 SEQRQLQDVV
+51 
-61 KAGNYILRSNGDEKE
+61 
-76 FYTIIDS
+76 
-83 ELDIDDQEIYLYAED
+83 
-98 AGLDLLNDIA
+98 
-108 QAFEATEAY
+108 
-117 PIKWYV
+117 
-123 EKWTED
+123 
-129 SGFEIGIN
+129 
-137 EIPDL
+137 
-142 SRKLK
+142 
-147 WEGETT
+147 
-153 VTERLASVATQFDN
+153 
-167 AEISYTFDI
+167 
-176 DKLQVLHKYINI
+176 
-188 HKKRGK
+188 
-194 DTGEVFRINKNLNN
+194 
-208 IVIKSSVANLATALY
+208 
-223 VTGGTP
+223 
-229 EGQEDPITLSG
+229 
-240 YKYDDGDFYVSGK
+240 
-253 YLKSRIAVK
+253 
-262 KWSRYLSETGTGEGH
+262 
-277 IEKTY
+277 
-282 LFNTTSQKELCA
+282 
-294 HAVTELK
+294 
-301 KICDTE
+301 
-307 VNYEV
+307 
-312 DIAELPQTAKV
+312 
-323 GDRINLVDDNG
+323 DDNG

-342 LKLEVSIAKD
+342 LKTNISIANDKR
-352 SQKATLGEYLI
+352 KATLGEYLI
-363 KSSGISDKVQALA
+363 KTSGISDKVQALA

-404 LEPEGKPYVG
+404 LEPDGKAYVG
-414 IAANRKTIEPDLT
+414 IAANRKTMDPDLT

-440 PGKSLISITEHYLV
+440 PGKSLVSITEHYMV
-454 SDQDSGITIDT
+454 SDQDSGITIET
-465 TGWSAGASVPVMTPE
+465 VGWSTGASVPAMTSE

-490 TYSDGGTEDL
+490 TYSDGSTEDL
-500 APKIIGVY
+500 VPKIIGVY

-513 DGKASPSIVTMT
+513 DGKASPSIITMT

-535 ELTGGEWI
+535 EMTGGEWV

-614 SELETANQEI
+614 NELETANQEI
-624 DALQTNLET
+624 SALQENLET
-633 LSNEMTTSYAKKS
+633 LSNEMTTNYAKKS
-646 DLTQVSTD
+646 DLTQVSTE

-659 DQNAAQISSTA
+659 GQNAAQISSTA

-731 AQADAIAAGD
+731 AQTDAIAAGD

-761 TNIAQNANAISSL
+761 TNITQNANAISSL

-787 YVLDSMDPQVSTET
+787 YVLDSMDPQVSTGT

-811 WEVGETYTLSFEAT
+811 WEVGGTYTLTFEAT
-825 KTAGTFAAYRDD
+825 KTAGTFAAYRDN
-837 GYVVILDDLAINA
+837 GYAVILDDLAINA

-883 SATHNCTVQLVK
+883 SAAHNCTVQLVK

-916 NETIRN
+916 NETVSN

-950 YKEEVR
+950 YKEEVQ

-962 SDGFQLEFNQLEE
+962 KDGFQLEFNQLEE

-988 QFIRLE
+988 QFIRME

-1009 KFTNDALEFKY
+1009 KFTNDALEFSY
-1020 NDQTVAKFTN
+1020 NGQTVARFTN

-1035 RNIAVQNQ
+1035 ENISVSNQ
-1043 IRFGDN
+1043 VRFGTE
-1049 WAIRPGAHINGKG
+1049 WAIRPGAHIEGKG

>member
-1 MIIYFANR
+1 M
-9 KMEVLGQASTG
+9 
-20 LPRGFF
+20 
-26 ASDDKKIEDVD
+26 
-37 TGVASFEC
+37 
-45 TVSFEK
+45 
-51 SEQRQLQDVV
+51 
-61 KAGNYILRSNGDEKE
+61 
-76 FYTIIDS
+76 
-83 ELDIDDQEIYLYAED
+83 
-98 AGLDLLNDIA
+98 
-108 QAFEATEAY
+108 
-117 PIKWYV
+117 
-123 EKWTED
+123 
-129 SGFEIGIN
+129 
-137 EIPDL
+137 
-142 SRKLK
+142 
-147 WEGETT
+147 
-153 VTERLASVATQFDN
+153 
-167 AEISYTFDI
+167 
-176 DKLQVLHKYINI
+176 
-188 HKKRGK
+188 
-194 DTGEVFRINKNLNN
+194 
-208 IVIKSSVANLATALY
+208 
-223 VTGGTP
+223 
-229 EGQEDPITLSG
+229 
-240 YKYDDGDFYVSGK
+240 
-253 YLKSRIAVK
+253 
-262 KWSRYLSETGTGEGH
+262 
-277 IEKTY
+277 
-282 LFNTTSQKELCA
+282 
-294 HAVTELK
+294 
-301 KICDTE
+301 
-307 VNYEV
+307 
-312 DIAELPQTAKV
+312 
-323 GDRINLVDDNG
+323 DDNG

-404 LEPEGKPYVG
+404 LEPEGKVYVG

-465 TGWSAGASVPVMTPE
+465 TGWSTGASVPAMTPE

-490 TYSDGGTEDL
+490 TYSDGSTEDL

-535 ELTGGEWI
+535 EMTGGEWV
-543 RTLPEWTDGKYLWS
+543 RTLPEWTAGKYLWS

-571 TYSDGVLETTWNE
+571 TYSEGILETTWNE
-584 VHETAAAANT
+584 VHETAATANT

-624 DALQTNLET
+624 DALQANLET

-646 DLTQVSTD
+646 DLTQISTD

-685 DAAAAKTA
+685 DAAAAKTV
-693 ADKAQE
+693 ADQAQE

-731 AQADAIAAGD
+731 AQADATAAGD

-761 TNIAQNANAISSL
+761 TSITQNANAISSL

-787 YVLDSMDPQVSTET
+787 YVLDSMDPQISAET

-825 KTAGTFAAYRDD
+825 KTAGTFAAYRDN
-837 GYVVILDDLAINA
+837 GYAMILDNLAINA

-861 PAAYTGEPAQAANV
+861 PAAYAGEPAQAANV

-883 SATHNCTVQLVK
+883 SAEHNCTVQLVK

-916 NETIRN
+916 NETISN

-1049 WAIRPGAHINGKG
+1049 WAIRPGAHIEGKG

>member
-1 MIIYFANR
+1 MIIYFASR
-9 KMEVLGQASTG
+9 RMEVLGQASTG

-51 SEQRQLQDVV
+51 SEQRQLQEVV

-76 FYTIIDS
+76 LYTIIDS

-98 AGLDLLNDIA
+98 AGLDLLNA
-108 QAFEATEAY
+108 CATSFEATEAY

-167 AEISYTFDI
+167 AEISYTFDV

-229 EGQEDPITLSG
+229 EGQEDPITLAG
-240 YKYDDGDFYVSGK
+240 YKYDDGDFYVSGT
-253 YLKSRIAVK
+253 YLKSRKALK

-282 LFNTTSQKELCA
+282 SFDTTSQKELCT

-312 DIAELPQTAKV
+312 DIAELPQAAKI

-342 LKLEVSIAKD
+342 LKLEISIAKD

-404 LEPEGKPYVG
+404 LDPDGKAYVG
-414 IAANRKTIEPDLT
+414 IAANRKTIDPNLT

-440 PGKSLISITEHYLV
+440 PGKSLSGIIEHYLV
-454 SDQDSGITIDT
+454 SDQSTGITIET
-465 TGWSAGASVPVMTPE
+465 TGWSTGASVPAMTPE

-490 TYSDGGTEDL
+490 TYSDGSTENL

-535 ELTGGEWI
+535 EMTGGEWV
-543 RTLPEWTDGKYLWS
+543 RSLPEWTTGKYLWS

-584 VHETAAAANT
+584 VHETAATANT

-602 ADSALTKVGEVN
+602 ADSALTKVGEIN

-624 DALQTNLET
+624 DALQASLET
-633 LSNEMTTSYAKKS
+633 LSNEMITSYAKKS
-646 DLTQVSTD
+646 DLTQISTD

-670 TKVDQVEINASTAIS
+670 TKVDQVEINANTAIS
-685 DAAAAKTA
+685 DAAAAQTA
-693 ADKAQE
+693 ADQAQE
-699 AANAAQTKYTEL
+699 AANTAQTKYTEL

-731 AQADAIAAGD
+731 AQADATAAGD

-761 TNIAQNANAISSL
+761 TSITQNANAISSL

-801 LVGSYELSED
+801 LIGSYELSED
-811 WEVGETYTLSFEAT
+811 WEFGGTYTLSFEGT
-825 KTAGTFAAYRDD
+825 KTAGTFAAYCDA
-837 GYVVILDDLAINA
+837 GYVVILDDLAINEN
-850 DTGRYEYTFTC
+850 TGRYEYTFTC
-861 PAAYTGEPAQAANV
+861 PAAYAGEPAQAANV

-883 SATHNCTVQLVK
+883 SAAHNCTVQLVK

-916 NETIRN
+916 NETISN

-950 YKEEVR
+950 YKEEVW

-1049 WAIRPGAHINGKG
+1049 WAIRPGAHIEGKG

>member
-51 SEQRQLQDVV
+51 SEQRQLQEVV

-98 AGLDLLNDIA
+98 AGLDLLNDVA
-108 QAFEATEAY
+108 QAFEAAEAY

-123 EKWTED
+123 DKWTED

-176 DKLQVLHKYINI
+176 DKLQVIHKYINI

-229 EGQEDPITLSG
+229 EGQEDPITLAG
-240 YKYDDGDFYVSGK
+240 YKYDDGDFYISGK
-253 YLKSRIAVK
+253 YLKCRKAVK

-282 LFNTTSQKELCA
+282 SFDTTSQKELCA

-312 DIAELPQTAKV
+312 DIAELPPAAKI

-342 LKLEVSIAKD
+342 LKLEISIAKD

-404 LEPEGKPYVG
+404 LEPEGKTYVG
-414 IAANRKTIEPDLT
+414 IAANRKAIEPDLT

-465 TGWSAGASVPVMTPE
+465 IGWSTGASVPAMTPE

-490 TYSDGGTEDL
+490 TYSDGSTEDL

-535 ELTGGEWI
+535 EMTGGEWV
-543 RTLPEWTDGKYLWS
+543 RSLPEWTAGKYLWS

-571 TYSDGVLETTWNE
+571 TYSEGILETTWNE
-584 VHETAAAANT
+584 VHETAATANT

-624 DALQTNLET
+624 DALQANLET

-646 DLTQVSTD
+646 DLTQISTD

-670 TKVDQVEINASTAIS
+670 TKVDQVEISASTAIS
-685 DAAAAKTA
+685 DAAAAKTV
-693 ADKAQE
+693 ADQAQE

-731 AQADAIAAGD
+731 AQADATAAGD

-761 TNIAQNANAISSL
+761 TSITQNANAISSL

-825 KTAGTFAAYRDD
+825 KTAGTFAAYRDN
-837 GYVVILDDLAINA
+837 GYAVILNDMTINA
-850 DTGRYEYTFTC
+850 DTGRYECTFIC

-883 SATHNCTVQLVK
+883 SAAHNCTVQLVK

-916 NETIRN
+916 NETISN

-950 YKEEVR
+950 YKEEVQ
-956 NLFKAN
+956 NLFKVN

-994 QGNIIIGKSDSPVQA
+994 QGNIIIGKSDSPIQA

-1049 WAIRPGAHINGKG
+1049 WAIRPGAHIEGKG

>member
-1 MIIYFANR
+1 M
-9 KMEVLGQASTG
+9 K
-20 LPRGFF
+20 
-26 ASDDKKIEDVD
+26 
-37 TGVASFEC
+37 
-45 TVSFEK
+45 
-51 SEQRQLQDVV
+51 
-61 KAGNYILRSNGDEKE
+61 
-76 FYTIIDS
+76 
-83 ELDIDDQEIYLYAED
+83 
-98 AGLDLLNDIA
+98 
-108 QAFEATEAY
+108 
-117 PIKWYV
+117 
-123 EKWTED
+123 
-129 SGFEIGIN
+129 
-137 EIPDL
+137 
-142 SRKLK
+142 
-147 WEGETT
+147 
-153 VTERLASVATQFDN
+153 
-167 AEISYTFDI
+167 
-176 DKLQVLHKYINI
+176 
-188 HKKRGK
+188 
-194 DTGEVFRINKNLNN
+194 
-208 IVIKSSVANLATALY
+208 
-223 VTGGTP
+223 
-229 EGQEDPITLSG
+229 
-240 YKYDDGDFYVSGK
+240 
-253 YLKSRIAVK
+253 
-262 KWSRYLSETGTGEGH
+262 GH

-282 LFNTTSQKELCA
+282 SFDTTSQKELCA

-301 KICDTE
+301 KICDAE

-312 DIAELPQTAKV
+312 DIAELPQAAKI

-363 KSSGISDKVQALA
+363 KNSGISDKVQALA

-381 LAKNRVYYTWIVY
+381 MAKNRVYYTWIVY

-404 LEPEGKPYVG
+404 LDPDGKTYVG

-427 DPTVYKWSKVEGD
+427 DPTVYKWSKVEGN
-440 PGKSLISITEHYLV
+440 PGKSLVSITEHYLV
-454 SDQDSGITIDT
+454 SDQDNGITIDT
-465 TGWSAGASVPVMTPE
+465 TGWSTGASVPVMTPE

-490 TYSDGGTEDL
+490 TYSDGSTEDL

-535 ELTGGEWI
+535 EMTGGEWI
-543 RTLPEWTDGKYLWS
+543 RTLPEWTTGKYLWS

-571 TYSDGVLETTWNE
+571 TYSDGILETTWNE

-602 ADSALTKVGEVN
+602 ADSTLTKVGEVN

-646 DLTQVSTD
+646 DLTQISTD

-685 DAAAAKTA
+685 DAAAAKTV
-693 ADKAQE
+693 ADQAQE

-731 AQADAIAAGD
+731 AQADATAAGD

-761 TNIAQNANAISSL
+761 TNITQNANAISSL
-774 ATKVSKMRIGGRN
+774 ATKVSKMRVGGRN
-787 YVLDSMDPQVSTET
+787 YVLDSMDPQVSTGT

-825 KTAGTFAAYRDD
+825 KTAGTFAAYRDN
-837 GYVVILDDLAINA
+837 GYAVILNDMTINA
-850 DTGRYEYTFTC
+850 DTGRYECTFTC
-861 PAAYTGEPAQAANV
+861 PAAYTGEPEQAAKV
-875 LTIHNLPA
+875 LTVHNLPA

-901 SSDWTPAPEDNTQFV
+901 SSDWTPAPEDGTQFV
-916 NETIRN
+916 NESITE

-950 YKEEVR
+950 YKEEVQ

-962 SDGFQLEFNQLEE
+962 KDGFQLEFNQLEE

-981 NEIVERN
+981 NEIIERN
-988 QFIRLE
+988 QFIRME
-994 QGNIIIGKSDSPVQA
+994 QGNIIIGKSDSPIQA
-1009 KFTNDALEFKY
+1009 KFTNDALEFSY
-1020 NDQTVAKFTN
+1020 NGQTVAKFTN

-1035 RNIAVQNQ
+1035 ENISVSNQ
-1043 IRFGDN
+1043 VRFGTE
-1049 WAIRPGAHINGKG
+1049 WAIRPGAYITGKG
-1062 NNLND
+1062 TNLND